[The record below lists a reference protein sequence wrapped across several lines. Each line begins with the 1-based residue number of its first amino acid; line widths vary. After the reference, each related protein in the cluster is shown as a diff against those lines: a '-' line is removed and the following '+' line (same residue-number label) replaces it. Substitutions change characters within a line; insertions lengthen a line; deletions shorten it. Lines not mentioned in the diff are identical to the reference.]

1 MRETING
8 SLLIDERGNMNKN
21 IYGAIIKESKQRC
34 IGYGITE
41 DQVFSKK
48 MIDHGELQTKFSEN
62 RDLILT
68 AAPYMEH
75 LMSIVRGNNFF
86 VLLTDRDGCILNAIG
101 DEKILTEAFEL
112 KMVAGAYMSE
122 EYIGTNAMSLVIKS
136 GQPIQMSGTD
146 HLVKAYHRWTC
157 SGAPIR
163 DPNGNLIAAL
173 DLTGYSDSVHPH
185 TLGMVIAAS
194 NAIEEMLKA
203 KEYNR
208 LQNMTNKHI
217 KTIFNSMPVAILTSN
232 LDGMIKIYNQKAMDL
247 FGNKYKQLSAT
258 NVSEII
264 EDWENIKDAIHSE
277 KHVNRIINI
286 KALRN
291 HFHCQMT
298 ASPIYNPQDDS
309 IEIVFVLKEDQS
321 RKIQKCEQPYY
332 TFDKIMGQD
341 SQFVS
346 TIEYAKKIA
355 NNRSTILILGES
367 GCGKEV
373 FAQSIH
379 NHSKRMEEPFVALN
393 CGAIPNQL
401 IESELFGYED
411 GAYTGAKKG
420 GNIGKFEQANN
431 GTIMLD
437 EIGEMPLDM
446 QTRLL
451 RVLQENVITKIG
463 SQQSIPIDVR
473 IIAAT
478 NKDLKKEVELG
489 RFRKDLFYRLN
500 VLPLY
505 LPPLRERR
513 SDIAILF
520 HYFMKNLSL
529 KYEKKEVQITE
540 ENMRMLETYNWP
552 GNVREVENVVE
563 LMINT
568 ESFPDQYFL
577 KNSEQTD
584 LSKKFTGYVDKT
596 PLEFREERLE
606 DLDPALLDMNYIEKE
621 HIKRVLKIYKGNISQ
636 AAQALGIQRNTLYS
650 KISKYEIKLEIGNK
664 PREFWFEDRYGKG
677 HKHG

>member
-1 MRETING
+1 
-8 SLLIDERGNMNKN
+8 MNRN
-21 IYGAIIKESKQRC
+21 VYQALIKESKERC
-34 IGYGITE
+34 AHYDIKE

-48 MIDHGELQTKFSEN
+48 MIDNSELQKKFTEN

-68 AAPYMEH
+68 ASPYMEH

-86 VLLTDRDGCILNAIG
+86 VLLTDKEGCILNAIG
-101 DEKILTEAFEL
+101 DEKILSEAFEL
-112 KMVAGAYMSE
+112 KMVAGAYMNE
-122 EYIGTNAMSLVIKS
+122 ENIGTNAMSVVIKS
-136 GQPIQMSGTD
+136 EEAIQLSGQD
-146 HLVKAYHRWTC
+146 HFIKAYHRWTC
-157 SGAPIR
+157 SGAPIK
-163 DPNGNLIAAL
+163 DPNGNLIGAL

-194 NAIEEMLKA
+194 NAIEEMLKV

-217 KTIFNSMPVAILTSN
+217 KTIFNSMPVAILTSD
-232 LDGMIKIYNQKAMDL
+232 LDGGIKIYNQKAMDL
-247 FGNKYKQLSAT
+247 FGNKYKQLAAT
-258 NVSEII
+258 NVAEII
-264 EDWENIKDAIHSE
+264 EEWENIKDAIHSE
-277 KHVNRIINI
+277 RHVNRIINI

-291 HFHCQMT
+291 NFHCQMT

-321 RKIQKCEQPYY
+321 RKITKNEQPYY
-332 TFDKIMGQD
+332 TFDKIMGTD
-341 SQFVS
+341 KHFVS
-346 TIEYAKKIA
+346 TIEYAKKIS

-373 FAQSIH
+373 FAQAIH
-379 NHSKRMEEPFVALN
+379 NFSKRMDEPFVALN

-401 IESELFGYED
+401 IESELFGYEE

-420 GNIGKFEQANN
+420 GNIGKFELANN

-451 RVLQENVITKIG
+451 RVLQENVITRIG
-463 SQQSIPIDVR
+463 SQKSIPIDVR

-478 NKDLKKEVELG
+478 NKDLKKEVEMG

-505 LPPLRERR
+505 LPPLQERK
-513 SDIAILF
+513 SDIHILY
-520 HYFMKNLSL
+520 HYFMKNLSA
-529 KYEKKEVQITE
+529 KYDKPEFQISE
-540 ENMRMLETYNWP
+540 EAMMVLENYNWP
-552 GNVREVENVVE
+552 GNVRELENVVE

-568 ESFPDQYFL
+568 ESFPTKYFIEKINQEACSQNHTIGEHSAL
-577 KNSEQTD
+577 DFIEESLET
-584 LSKKFTGYVDKT
+584 VDKGK
-596 PLEFREERLE
+596 
-606 DLDPALLDMNYIEKE
+606 LDICYVEKE
-621 HIKRVLKIYKGNISQ
+621 HIARVLKLYKGNISQ
-636 AAQALGIQRNTLYS
+636 AANALGIQRNTLYS
-650 KISKYEIKLEIGNK
+650 KINKYQIAI
-664 PREFWFEDRYGKG
+664 D
-677 HKHG
+677 

>member
-1 MRETING
+1 
-8 SLLIDERGNMNKN
+8 MNRN
-21 IYGAIIKESKQRC
+21 VYQALIKESKERC
-34 IGYGITE
+34 AQYGIRE

-48 MIDHGELQTKFSEN
+48 MIDNSELQKKFTEN

-68 AAPYMEH
+68 ASPYMEH

-86 VLLTDRDGCILNAIG
+86 VLLTDKEGCILNAIG
-101 DEKILTEAFEL
+101 DEKILSEAFEL
-112 KMVAGAYMSE
+112 KMIAGAYMNE
-122 EYIGTNAMSLVIKS
+122 ENIGTNAMSVVIKS
-136 GQPIQMSGTD
+136 KEPIQLSGED
-146 HLVKAYHRWTC
+146 HFIKAYHRWTC
-157 SGAPIR
+157 SGAPIK
-163 DPNGNLIAAL
+163 DPNGNLIGAL

-194 NAIEEMLKA
+194 NAIEEMLRV

-217 KTIFNSMPVAILTSN
+217 KTIFNSMPVAILTSD
-232 LDGMIKIYNQKAMDL
+232 LEGGIKIYNQKAMDL
-247 FGNKYKQLSAT
+247 FGNKYKQLAAT
-258 NVSEII
+258 NVAEII
-264 EDWENIKDAIHSE
+264 EEWDSIKDAIHSE
-277 KHVNRIINI
+277 RHVNRIINI

-291 HFHCQMT
+291 NFHCQMT

-321 RKIQKCEQPYY
+321 KKIGRNEQPYY
-332 TFDKIMGQD
+332 TFDKIMGTD
-341 SQFVS
+341 KHFVS

-373 FAQSIH
+373 FAQAIH
-379 NHSKRMEEPFVALN
+379 NFSKRMDEPFVALN

-401 IESELFGYED
+401 IESELFGYEE

-420 GNIGKFEQANN
+420 GNIGKFELANN

-451 RVLQENVITKIG
+451 RVLQENVITRIG
-463 SQQSIPIDVR
+463 SQKSIPIDVR

-478 NKDLKKEVELG
+478 NKDLKKEVEMG

-505 LPPLRERR
+505 LPPLKERK
-513 SDIAILF
+513 SDIGILF
-520 HYFMKNLSL
+520 RYFMKNLSA
-529 KYEKKEVQITE
+529 KYDKSEFPISE
-540 ENMRMLETYNWP
+540 EAMIILENYNWP
-552 GNVREVENVVE
+552 GNVRELENVVE
-563 LMINT
+563 LIINT
-568 ESFPDQYFL
+568 ESFPTKYFIE
-577 KNSEQTD
+577 NINQEARSQNPYPYEPDGFD
-584 LSKKFTGYVDKT
+584 LLMESLETVDKSK
-596 PLEFREERLE
+596 
-606 DLDPALLDMNYIEKE
+606 LDICYVEKE
-621 HIKRVLKIYKGNISQ
+621 HIARVLRLYKGNISQ
-636 AAQALGIQRNTLYS
+636 AANALGIQRNTLYS
-650 KISKYEIKLEIGNK
+650 KINKYQIEL
-664 PREFWFEDRYGKG
+664 D
-677 HKHG
+677 

>member
-1 MRETING
+1 MNR
-8 SLLIDERGNMNKN
+8 NM
-21 IYGAIIKESKQRC
+21 YQAIIRESKERSAK
-34 IGYGITE
+34 YGITE
-41 DQVFSKK
+41 EQVYSRK
-48 MIDHGELQTKFSEN
+48 MIENSELQNKFSEN

-68 AAPYMEH
+68 ASPYMEH

-86 VLLTDRDGCILNAIG
+86 VLLTDKDGCILNAIG
-101 DEKILTEAFEL
+101 DEKILSEAFEL
-112 KMVAGAYMSE
+112 KMIAGAYMNE
-122 EYIGTNAMSLVIKS
+122 ECIGTNAMSIVIKS
-136 GQPIQMSGTD
+136 KEPVQLSGKD
-146 HLVKAYHRWTC
+146 HFIKAYHRWTC
-157 SGAPIR
+157 SGAPIK
-163 DPNGNLIAAL
+163 DPNGNVIGAL

-194 NAIEEMLKA
+194 NAIEEMLKV

-217 KTIFNSMPVAILTSN
+217 KTIFNAMPVAILTSD
-232 LDGMIKIYNQKAMDL
+232 LEGRIKIYNQKALDL
-247 FGNKYKQLSAT
+247 FGDKYKQLAAV

-264 EDWENIKDAIHSE
+264 EEWGNIKEAIHSE
-277 KHVNRIINI
+277 KQVNRIINI
-286 KALRN
+286 RALRN
-291 HFHCQMT
+291 NFHCQMT

-321 RKIQKCEQPYY
+321 RKSQKHEQPYY
-332 TFDKIMGQD
+332 TFDKIMGND
-341 SQFVS
+341 RDFVS
-346 TIEYAKKIA
+346 TIKYAKKIA

-379 NHSKRMEEPFVALN
+379 NYSKRVDGPFVALN

-401 IESELFGYED
+401 IESELFGYEE

-463 SQQSIPIDVR
+463 SRKSIPIDVR

-478 NKDLKKEVELG
+478 NKDLKKEVEMG

-505 LPPLRERR
+505 LPPLKDRR
-513 SDIAILF
+513 SDIPVLYQ
-520 HYFMKNLSL
+520 YFMMNLSA
-529 KYEKKEVQITE
+529 KYGKKEFPISDEAMTVL
-540 ENMRMLETYNWP
+540 ENYNWP
-552 GNVREVENVVE
+552 GNVRELENVVE
-563 LMINT
+563 LIINS
-568 ESFPDQYFL
+568 ESFPTKYFIE
-577 KNSEQTD
+577 NINQEVWNQQPYINEQAANARLEET
-584 LSKKFTGYVDKT
+584 LETVDKAK
-596 PLEFREERLE
+596 LE
-606 DLDPALLDMNYIEKE
+606 MTYIEKE
-621 HIKRVLKIYKGNISQ
+621 HIARVLRLYQGNISQ
-636 AAQALGIQRNTLYS
+636 AALALGIQRNTLYS
-650 KISKYEIKLEIGNK
+650 KINKYQIEIE
-664 PREFWFEDRYGKG
+664 
-677 HKHG
+677 

>member
-1 MRETING
+1 MNRNVYQT
-8 SLLIDERGNMNKN
+8 LIRTSKERC
-21 IYGAIIKESKQRC
+21 AQ
-34 IGYGITE
+34 YGISE
-41 DQVFSKK
+41 DQVYSKK
-48 MIDHGELQTKFSEN
+48 MIDQTELQEKLLIN
-62 RDLILT
+62 KDLILT
-68 AAPYMEH
+68 ASPYMEH

-86 VLLTDRDGCILNAIG
+86 VLLTDKDGCILNAIG

-112 KMVAGAYMSE
+112 KMVAGAYMNE
-122 EYIGTNAMSLVIKS
+122 ECIGTNAMSVVIKTEEPVQLS
-136 GQPIQMSGTD
+136 GKD
-146 HLVKAYHRWTC
+146 HFIKAYHRWTC
-157 SGAPIR
+157 SGAPIK
-163 DPNGNLIAAL
+163 DVNGNLIGAL

-194 NAIEEMLKA
+194 NAIEEMLKVKA
-203 KEYNR
+203 YNR

-217 KTIFNSMPVAILTSN
+217 KTIFNSMPVAILTSD
-232 LDGMIKIYNQKAMDL
+232 LDGEIKIYNQKAMEL
-247 FGNKYKQLSAT
+247 VGNKYKQLIAT

-264 EDWENIKDAIHSE
+264 EEWGSIKDAIHSE
-277 KHVNRIINI
+277 KNVNRIINI

-291 HFHCQMT
+291 RFTCQMT

-309 IEIVFVLKEDQS
+309 IEIVYVIKEDKS
-321 RKIQKCEQPYY
+321 KTTTKAFQPYY
-332 TFDKIMGQD
+332 TFDKIMGND
-341 SQFVS
+341 KNFVS

-373 FAQSIH
+373 FAQAIH
-379 NHSKRMEEPFVALN
+379 NFSKRMDEPFVALN

-401 IESELFGYED
+401 IESELFGYEE

-463 SQQSIPIDVR
+463 SQKSIPIDVR

-505 LPPLRERR
+505 LPPLKERK
-513 SDIAILF
+513 SDVLLLF
-520 HYFMKNLSL
+520 QYFMKNLSV
-529 KYEKKEVQITE
+529 KYEKKEIE
-540 ENMRMLETYNWP
+540 ISDESMMILENYNWP
-552 GNVREVENVVE
+552 GNVRELENVVE
-563 LMINT
+563 LIINT
-568 ESFPDQYFL
+568 ESFPTKYFA
-577 KNSEQTD
+577 KNSNLEELQNSVHFGENQSLAVGVESLENID
-584 LSKKFTGYVDKT
+584 PLS
-596 PLEFREERLE
+596 
-606 DLDPALLDMNYIEKE
+606 LDMNYVEKD
-621 HIKRVLKIYKGNISQ
+621 HITRVMKLFKGNISQ
-636 AAQALGIQRNTLYS
+636 AANALGIQRNTLYS
-650 KISKYEIKLEIGNK
+650 KINKYQIQI
-664 PREFWFEDRYGKG
+664 
-677 HKHG
+677 

>member
-1 MRETING
+1 
-8 SLLIDERGNMNKN
+8 MNKN
-21 IYGAIIKESKQRC
+21 IYQNLIKQSKERC
-34 IGYGITE
+34 ADYGITE

-48 MIDHGELQTKFSEN
+48 MIDHSELQTKFSEN

-68 AAPYMEH
+68 ASPYMEH

-86 VLLTDRDGCILNAIG
+86 VLLTDKEGCILNAIG

-112 KMVAGAYMSE
+112 KMVAGAYMNE
-122 EYIGTNAMSLVIKS
+122 ECIGTNAMSLVIKS
-136 GQPIQMSGTD
+136 GEPVQLSGKD
-146 HLVKAYHRWTC
+146 HFIKAYHRWTC
-157 SGAPIR
+157 SGAPIK
-163 DPNGNLIAAL
+163 DANGNLIGAL

-194 NAIEEMLKA
+194 NAIEEMLRV

-217 KTIFNSMPVAILTSN
+217 KTIFNSMPVAILTSD
-232 LDGMIKIYNQKAMDL
+232 LDGRIKIYNQRAMDL

-264 EDWENIKDAIHSE
+264 EEWENIKEAIHLE

-309 IEIVFVLKEDQS
+309 IEIVFVLKEDQTK
-321 RKIQKCEQPYY
+321 KIVKSEQPYY
-332 TFDKIMGQD
+332 TFDKIMGAD
-341 SQFVS
+341 SHFVS

-373 FAQSIH
+373 FAQAIH
-379 NHSKRMEEPFVALN
+379 NFSKRVDEPFVAIN

-401 IESELFGYED
+401 IESELFGYEE

-451 RVLQENVITKIG
+451 RVLQENVITRIG
-463 SQQSIPIDVR
+463 SQRSIPIDVR

-505 LPPLRERR
+505 LPPLRERTR
-513 SDIAILF
+513 DIAILF
-520 HYFMKNLSL
+520 QYFMKNLSA
-529 KYEKKEVQITE
+529 KYEKQEFEITE
-540 ENMRMLETYNWP
+540 DNMRLLASYSWP
-552 GNVREVENVVE
+552 GNVRELENVVE
-563 LMINT
+563 LIINT
-568 ESFPDQYFL
+568 EAFPYKYFSE
-577 KNSEQTD
+577 NSEQPSPMAQFAAIARN
-584 LSKKFTGYVDKT
+584 L
-596 PLEFREERLE
+596 PIELREERLE
-606 DLDPALLDMNYIEKE
+606 DLDPAQLDLSYMEKE
-621 HIKRVLKIYKGNISQ
+621 HIKRVLKLYKGNISQ
-636 AAQALGIQRNTLYS
+636 TAAVLGIQRNTLYS
-650 KISKYEIKLEIGNK
+650 KISKYEIQLEIGNR
-664 PREFWFEDRYGKG
+664 PREIWLGDSLRKEQERG
-677 HKHG
+677 

>member
-1 MRETING
+1 MNRNAYQTLIKTSKERCALNG
-8 SLLIDERGNMNKN
+8 IL
-21 IYGAIIKESKQRC
+21 
-34 IGYGITE
+34 E
-41 DQVFSKK
+41 DQVYSKK
-48 MIDHGELQTKFSEN
+48 MIGQSELQEKLLIN
-62 RDLILT
+62 KDLILT
-68 AAPYMEH
+68 ASPYMEH

-86 VLLTDRDGCILNAIG
+86 VLLTDKDGCILNAIG
-101 DEKILTEAFEL
+101 DEKILTEAFKL
-112 KMVAGAYMSE
+112 KMVAGAYMNE
-122 EYIGTNAMSLVIKS
+122 ECIGTNAMSVVIKTEE
-136 GQPIQMSGTD
+136 PIQLSGKD
-146 HLVKAYHRWTC
+146 HYIKAYHRWTC
-157 SGAPIR
+157 SGAPIK
-163 DPNGNLIAAL
+163 DVNGNLIGAL

-194 NAIEEMLKA
+194 NAIEEMLKVKA
-203 KEYNR
+203 YNR

-217 KTIFNSMPVAILTSN
+217 KTIFNSMPVAILTSD
-232 LDGMIKIYNQKAMDL
+232 LDGEIKIYNQKAMEL
-247 FGNKYKQLSAT
+247 VGNRYKQLIAA

-264 EDWENIKDAIHSE
+264 EEWESIKDAIHSE
-277 KHVNRIINI
+277 KNVNRIINI

-291 HFHCQMT
+291 RFVCQMT

-309 IEIVFVLKEDQS
+309 IEIVYVLKEDKS
-321 RKIQKCEQPYY
+321 KMTTKPFQPYY
-332 TFDKIMGQD
+332 TFDKIMGKD
-341 SQFVS
+341 KSFVN

-373 FAQSIH
+373 FAQAIH
-379 NHSKRMEEPFVALN
+379 NFSNRMDEPFVALN

-401 IESELFGYED
+401 IESELFGYEE

-463 SQQSIPIDVR
+463 SQKSIPIDVR

-505 LPPLRERR
+505 LPPLKERK
-513 SDIAILF
+513 SDVFLLF
-520 HYFMKNLSL
+520 QYFMKTISK
-529 KYEKKEVQITE
+529 KYEKKEIE
-540 ENMRMLETYNWP
+540 ISDESLMILENYNWP
-552 GNVREVENVVE
+552 GNVRELENVVE
-563 LMINT
+563 LIINT
-568 ESFPDQYFL
+568 ESFPSKYFTH
-577 KNSEQTD
+577 NTNQEGQPHS
-584 LSKKFTGYVDKT
+584 GYSGGNETLGIKDES
-596 PLEFREERLE
+596 LENI
-606 DLDPALLDMNYIEKE
+606 DPSSLDMSFVEKE
-621 HIKRVLKIYKGNISQ
+621 HITRVLKLYKGNISQ
-636 AAQALGIQRNTLYS
+636 AASALGIQRNTLYS
-650 KISKYEIKLEIGNK
+650 KINKYQIES
-664 PREFWFEDRYGKG
+664 
-677 HKHG
+677 